1 MFNIKNVKII
11 HINNVIVHNGSE
23 KGLNDVKNY
32 LLLLLTSLLWGGNF
46 IVGKTLVD
54 HASPITLTILRWTIA
69 IICLAPLVW
78 HKEKRLL
85 PPKNAILPLLL
96 MGITGVALFQALQ
109 FMALEKTSAT
119 SVGLISTLNM
129 FSIAAFSFII
139 LKEKINTLQLMSMFV
154 SLFGVLLVLS
164 KGSLEIV
171 VLLQFNTGD
180 LYMMAAVGMWGIYSV
195 CSKWAMSFVSPMM
208 SILYSGIFGLL
219 VLLPFGTAD
228 FTVTDV
234 SASFLLSIL
243 YTGLIS
249 TVLCMVLWNIG
260 ISQLGPSTSGL
271 FLNFNPVFTALLA
284 FIFLGEV
291 MNWIQAI
298 GSIIV
303 IAGCFLFSALKTRA
317 RKTTMGIPATVFK
330 SGTEGQMPRPS

>member
-1 MFNIKNVKII
+1 MALKK
-11 HINNVIVHNGSE
+11 E
-23 KGLNDVKNY
+23 LNDVNYY
-32 LLLLLTSLLWGGNF
+32 LLLLLTSFLWGGNF

-54 HASPITLTILRWTIA
+54 HASPITLTILRWAIA
-69 IICLAPLVW
+69 IICLVPLVW

-85 PPKNAILPLLL
+85 PPKTAILPLLL

-129 FSIAAFSFII
+129 FSIAAFSFIF
-139 LKEKINTLQLMSMFV
+139 LKEKINILQLMSMFI

-164 KGSLEIV
+164 KGSLEMLV
-171 VLLQFNTGD
+171 SLHFNTGD

-195 CSKWAMSFVSPMM
+195 CSKWAMSFVTPMM
-208 SILYSGIFGLL
+208 SILYAGIFGLL
-219 VLLPFGTAD
+219 VLLPFNTAG

-260 ISQLGPSTSGL
+260 VNQLGPSTSGL
-271 FLNFNPVFTALLA
+271 FLNFNPIFTAILA

-291 MNWIQAI
+291 MNWIQAV

-303 IAGCFLFSALKTRA
+303 IAGCLLFSALKSRTG
-317 RKTTMGIPATVFK
+317 KTTMGIPAPVFIREPVK
-330 SGTEGQMPRPS
+330 ER

>member
-1 MFNIKNVKII
+1 LFNVKNVKII

-23 KGLNDVKNY
+23 KGLNDVKYY

-69 IICLAPLVW
+69 IICLVPLVW
-78 HKEKRLL
+78 HKEKRLI
-85 PPKNAILPLLL
+85 PPKNALLPLFL

-119 SVGLISTLNM
+119 NVGLISTLNM
-129 FSIAAFSFII
+129 FSIAAFSFFF
-139 LKEKINTLQLMSMFV
+139 LKEKMNSLQFLSMFV

-164 KGSLEIV
+164 KGNLE
-171 VLLQFNTGD
+171 LLFSMEFNVGD

-260 ISQLGPSTSGL
+260 ISQLGPSASGL
-271 FLNFNPVFTALLA
+271 FLNFNPIFTALLA

-303 IAGCFLFSALKTRA
+303 IAGCFLFSALKTRPG
-317 RKTTMGIPATVFK
+317 KTTMGIPAPVFIREPVK
-330 SGTEGQMPRPS
+330 QR

>member
-23 KGLNDVKNY
+23 KGLNDVKYY

-54 HASPITLTILRWTIA
+54 HASPITLTMLRWTIA

-119 SVGLISTLNM
+119 NVGLISTLNM
-129 FSIAAFSFII
+129 FSITAFSFIF
-139 LKEKINTLQLMSMFV
+139 LKEKMNSLQFLSMFV
-154 SLFGVLLVLS
+154 SLFGVLIVLS
-164 KGSLEIV
+164 KGNLE
-171 VLLQFNTGD
+171 LLFSMTFNAGD

-195 CSKWAMSFVSPMM
+195 SSKWAMRNVSPMM

-219 VLLPFGTAD
+219 ALLPFSVSS
-228 FTVTDV
+228 FTV
-234 SASFLLSIL
+234 SNINASFIQSIL

-260 ISQLGPSTSGL
+260 VNKLGPNTSGL
-271 FLNFNPVFTALLA
+271 FLNFNPVFTAVLA
-284 FIFLGEV
+284 FAFLGEE
-291 MNWIQAI
+291 MTWIQTV
-298 GSIIV
+298 GSFIV
-303 IAGCFLFSALKTRA
+303 IAGCILFTILKNKPFKILIRKMATRPPLPV
-317 RKTTMGIPATVFK
+317 KQ
-330 SGTEGQMPRPS
+330 SH